1 VVQARPRENSF
12 LLEHFPEYYDHLQTC
27 YDEKFFRQ
35 EVLGEYLNM
44 TGGTVYTAFAREQHV
59 RKLER
64 NPGLKLLW
72 ALDFNV
78 DPLSSVVVQMDRGVA
93 KVIDEIVLRHATTQ
107 QACQQF
113 VERYGKHRAG
123 VEIFGDASGYQ
134 QRTTG
139 NSDYDII
146 QEYLKTYTTLQVN
159 YRAAR
164 SNPSVR
170 ERVMLMNAR
179 LRSASGATAVLLD
192 EKCVELIKDFEQVA
206 YKEYTFQID
215 KDRDRMRTH
224 ISDALGYLLW
234 EEFKPVPTIGER
246 QERFIQ

>member
-1 VVQARPRENSF
+1 
-12 LLEHFPEYYDHLQTC
+12 
-27 YDEKFFRQ
+27 
-35 EVLGEYLNM
+35 VLGEYLNM

-206 YKEYTFQID
+206 YKEDTFQID